1 MKKIK
6 KWQKKVILIN
16 NQKGAIKTVSIS
28 FDFDFDF
35 LI

>member
-28 FDFDFDF
+28 SYN
-35 LI
+35 L